1 MDHEQNSLRGA
12 HSERRV
18 PLTVSTP
25 SGSARRAARSKGM
38 AWVSAIT
45 LGVGAASAV
54 GAAAVVANL
63 PSATAATSATAAA
76 ATSATSTTSSGSQ
89 LQAASAPTTTTV
101 PPVATSG
108 AS

>member
-1 MDHEQNSLRGA
+1 MDNEQYGLRGA
-12 HSERRV
+12 QSGQRA
-18 PLTVSTP
+18 PMTTSSP
-25 SGSARRAARSKGM
+25 SGSARRAARSKGL

-45 LGVGAASAV
+45 VGVGAASAV

-63 PSATAATSATAAA
+63 PSATAAMSASAAT
-76 ATSATSTTSSGSQ
+76 ATSATSASSSGSQ
-89 LQAASAPTTTTV
+89 LQAATAPTNTTV